1 MQPEEMPAAGTES
14 TVGDPQSPSTNRQ
27 AQKRVA
33 IGLSPRRPTAREVV
47 QRPPRTGLAG
57 WQQWLVAGLVG
68 ALMVATLLLV
78 IAKATGAPTAWPQV
92 RAQLAAWLLGQPASS
107 VIVLTAPSPDYALRI
122 EETFATK
129 TGLVACNQQAGQWAT
144 DIVPGQGVYRFQ
156 LWPGRLAWST
166 LALTDLT
173 TYWVEGSFMIVD
185 VMPEGY
191 TGLLGRYQDAENF
204 YIFVVD
210 GAARY
215 QVLLWQAGA
224 LTTVQPWTPSP
235 VINPAGY
242 ENLLALEDD
251 GQALNFY
258 ANEQLLLTI
267 DAPAL
272 PLGATGLVGGAG
284 ARTMAEITVDWLRL
298 YEHVPNP

>member
-1 MQPEEMPAAGTES
+1 MQSEEMPPSGAEVTTVDPPSS
-14 TVGDPQSPSTNRQ
+14 TTDPKV
-27 AQKRVA
+27 QKRVA
-33 IGLSPRRPTAREVV
+33 IGLSPRRPTARDEV
-47 QRPPRTGLAG
+47 QRPPRTGLAR
-57 WQQWLVAGLVG
+57 WQQGLIAGLVL
-68 ALMVATLLLV
+68 ALMVVTVLLV

-92 RAQLAAWLLGQPASS
+92 RAQLAAWLLGQPPSS
-107 VIVLTAPSPDYALRI
+107 VTVLTAPSPDYRLRI
-122 EETFATK
+122 EETFAAK

-156 LWPGRLAWST
+156 LWPGRIAWST

-173 TYWVEGSFMIVD
+173 TYWLEGSFTIVD

-191 TGLLGRYQDAENF
+191 TGLLGRYHDAENF

-224 LTTVQPWTPSP
+224 LTTVQPWTSSP

-251 GQALNFY
+251 GQALSFY
-258 ANEQLLLTI
+258 ANEQLLLRVDT
-267 DAPAL
+267 PML

-298 YEHVPNP
+298 YEHMPEP